1 MCLSKKEY
9 YFWLIVYLFSLFS
22 VPFLSND
29 YDYYYEDNFNNIDK
43 AKIPEKIVTTPQ
55 PPTTR

>member
-1 MCLSKKEY
+1 MQKRIVWLVDCL
-9 YFWLIVYLFSLFS
+9 FIFFS

-43 AKIPEKIVTTPQ
+43 AKIPEKIVTTTQ

>member
-1 MCLSKKEY
+1 
-9 YFWLIVYLFSLFS
+9 

-29 YDYYYEDNFNNIDK
+29 YDYYYEDNFNNIDNID
-43 AKIPEKIVTTPQ
+43 KIPEKIVTTTQ